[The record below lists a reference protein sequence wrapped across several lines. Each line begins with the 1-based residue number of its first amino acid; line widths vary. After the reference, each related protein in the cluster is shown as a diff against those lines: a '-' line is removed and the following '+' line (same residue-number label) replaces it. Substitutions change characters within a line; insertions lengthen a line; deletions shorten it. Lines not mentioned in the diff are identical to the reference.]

1 MRGST
6 SGDDFVARDKTR
18 DKGQARRARARR
30 KRSGS
35 LNWVL
40 IVVAVALVGTVAF
53 AVRHRGAAHQNA
65 AAPLQVKPTPA
76 SDAIMKDFES
86 IPAATW
92 SAVGTVDA
100 GPPVFVGDSLAAG
113 GKPVVLYIGAGY
125 CPYCAAARW
134 WVIASLSRFGTFS
147 GLTLEAS
154 STVDVYPSTPTFSF
168 YGSHYTSPYIDLET
182 VELQSSV
189 IVGNHYEALE
199 KPTPA
204 QQALLDK
211 YDAPPYLEKAFAGGI
226 PFILVGGRYM
236 WSGSPFSPEV
246 LAHHSQADI
255 AATLPKGAGSA
266 AQLILA
272 QGNVFTAAIC
282 AVDGNQP
289 AEVCSDPTIRRAIEA
304 LPHKAP

>member
-1 MRGST
+1 
-6 SGDDFVARDKTR
+6 VARDKTR
-18 DKGQARRARARR
+18 DKRKARRARARR
-30 KRSGS
+30 QRSGS

-40 IVVAVALVGTVAF
+40 VVVAVALVATVVV
-53 AVRHRGAAHQNA
+53 AVKHRGAASGDA
-65 AAPLQVKPTPA
+65 AAQQTVKPRPV
-76 SDAIMKDFES
+76 SDAVMKDFES

-100 GPPVFVGDSLAAG
+100 TPPVFVGDSLAAG

-134 WVIASLSRFGTFS
+134 SMIASLSRFGTFS
-147 GLTLEAS
+147 GLTLEES
-154 STVDVYPSTPTFSF
+154 SSVDVYPSTPTFSF
-168 YGSHYTSPYIDLET
+168 YGGHYTSQYIDLET
-182 VELQSSV
+182 VELASSV
-189 IVGNHYEALE
+189 IVGNHYQALE
-199 KPTPA
+199 KPTAA

-211 YDAPPYLEKAFAGGI
+211 YDAPPYLAKAFTGGI

-255 AATLPKGAGSA
+255 AATLPTGSGSA

-272 QGNVFTAAIC
+272 NGNQFTAAIC
-282 AVDGNQP
+282 AVDGSQP
-289 AEVCSDPTIRRAIEA
+289 AEVCSDPTIRRAMAA
-304 LPHKAP
+304 LPHKVP

>member
-1 MRGST
+1 M
-6 SGDDFVARDKTR
+6 ARDKTR
-18 DKGQARRARARR
+18 DKRQARRASARR
-30 KRSGS
+30 KSSGS

-40 IVVAVALVGTVAF
+40 VVVAVALVATVVV
-53 AVRHRGAAHQNA
+53 AVKHRGAASMDA
-65 AAPLQVKPTPA
+65 AAQQTVKPKPV

-134 WVIASLSRFGTFS
+134 SMIASLSRFGTFS
-147 GLTLEAS
+147 GLSLEAS
-154 STVDVYPSTPTFSF
+154 SSVDVYPSTPTFSF
-168 YGSHYTSPYIDLET
+168 YGSRYTSPYIELKT
-182 VELQSSV
+182 VELASSV
-189 IVGNHYEALE
+189 IVGNHYQALE
-199 KPTPA
+199 KPTPQ

-211 YDAPPYLEKAFAGGI
+211 YDAPPYLPKAFAGGI

-246 LAHHSQADI
+246 LANHSQADI
-255 AATLPKGAGSA
+255 AATLPTGAGSA

-272 QGNVFTAAIC
+272 NGNQFTAAIC

-289 AEVCSDPTIRRAIEA
+289 AEVCSDPTIRRAMAA